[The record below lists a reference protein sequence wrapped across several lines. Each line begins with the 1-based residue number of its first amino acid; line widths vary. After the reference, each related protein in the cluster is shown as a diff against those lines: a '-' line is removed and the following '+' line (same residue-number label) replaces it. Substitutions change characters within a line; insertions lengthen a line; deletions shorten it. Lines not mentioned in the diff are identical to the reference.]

1 MTSYLQFAALGLGSG
16 AAYAVFA
23 LGIVALYRGSGV
35 LNFAHC
41 AIGLV
46 AAYLYAD
53 LTQRSGWATVPAMVV
68 AVGAAALIGVA
79 TYFLLIRPLRGAS
92 ALSRVIAT
100 LGVLLVIQGAAVLIW
115 DSQPRFVD
123 PILGQGI
130 VNVGSVH
137 IGADRLIL
145 LGIAGAI
152 TVLLTV
158 GYRYTTVGLATSAV
172 SESPRAAAALGWSP
186 DVLAGATWAMASAL
200 AGLAGILIAP
210 LTGIQA
216 SAMPLLVIPALA
228 ATLFGGLTS
237 FPLTL
242 LGAVVIG
249 VIQSLV
255 AFKVDVQGA
264 ADTLPF
270 LLIVVALVV
279 RGKGL
284 PVRGYIGERFA
295 DVGSGRVRPAV
306 LVPGVV
312 VLAALMLTV
321 FGDDLLAASTTT
333 LGVGCILLSIVV
345 LTGQAGQLSLAQF
358 AVAGAGALIAAKL
371 DKNVGLPFPLA
382 VLGGALATVPVGV
395 LFGLPALR
403 TRGVNLAIV
412 TLGLGLAV
420 QSMVF
425 NNPSV
430 AGTADGTPVDA
441 PSVLGLSLDAID
453 HPGRY
458 AVLTLVLFTLCG
470 LLVANVRRGVIG
482 RRLIAVRTN
491 ERAAAALGI
500 GVFDA
505 KLYAF
510 GLAAFI
516 AAVGGVLI
524 GFQDH
529 TVAYAPFNPIGSIG
543 GVAFAVVGSVGWVL
557 GAVVGATFYAGALGS
572 WVIQVVFGGSIDRY
586 ITLVGG
592 VSLLV
597 FLLLNPNGIVSGDAK
612 LLRALRAR
620 RGAGDAGAAAAAI
633 AAATEPA
640 GEAPARRDGRSL
652 DVRGLTVRYG
662 GVTAVSDFS
671 VTVAPGEIVGLI
683 GPNGAGKTSV
693 IDAVSGFAPAAG
705 EVRLGDMALDGLSV
719 HRRARAGVSRSFQ
732 SLELFDDVSVLENLR
747 AASDPQGWRSYV
759 AELFRPGRASLPATA
774 QAAVREF
781 RLEDDLGQ
789 RPDALSYGRRR
800 LVAVARAVAADPEIL
815 LLDEPAAGLD
825 ERESAELAE
834 LVRVLAKRWGIGV
847 LVVEHDMA
855 FVMSLCDRVTV
866 LDFGRQIASG
876 SVAEIRED
884 PAVIAA
890 YLGAPSEEVGG
901 LA

>member
-16 AAYAVFA
+16 AAYALFA
-23 LGIVALYRGSGV
+23 LGIVALYRGSGI
-35 LNFAHC
+35 LNFAHA

-46 AAYLYAD
+46 AAYFYAD
-53 LTQRSGWATVPAMVV
+53 LTQKSGWAVLPAM
-68 AVGAAALIGVA
+68 AASIAAAALIGVA
-79 TYFLLIRPLRGAS
+79 TYVLLIRPLRTAS

-123 PILGQGI
+123 PILGQGL
-130 VNVGSVH
+130 VTVGSVH
-137 IGADRLIL
+137 IGSDRLIL
-145 LGIAGAI
+145 LGIACAI
-152 TVLLTV
+152 TAILTL
-158 GYRYTTVGLATSAV
+158 GYRFTTVGLATSAV

-210 LTGIQA
+210 LTGIQV
-216 SAMPLLVIPALA
+216 STMPLLVIPALA
-228 ATLFGGLTS
+228 ATLLGGLTS

-270 LLIVVALVV
+270 VLIVVALVL

-306 LVPGVV
+306 LVPAVLVV
-312 VLAALMLTV
+312 AVLMLTV
-321 FGDDLLAASTTT
+321 FGTDLLAASTTT

-371 DKNVGLPFPLA
+371 DKNVGLPFPFA
-382 VLGGALATVPVGV
+382 VLAGALATVPVGV
-395 LFGLPALR
+395 IFGLPALR
-403 TRGVNLAIV
+403 TRGVNLAVV

-430 AGTADGTPVDA
+430 AGTADGTPVGS
-441 PSVLGLSLDAID
+441 PTLFGLSLDAID

-458 AVLTLVLFTLCG
+458 AVLALVLFTGCG

-516 AAVGGVLI
+516 AALGGVLI

-529 TVAYAPFNPIGSIG
+529 TVAYAPFNPIASIT

-557 GAVVGATFYAGALGS
+557 GALVGATFYAGAFGS
-572 WVIQVVFGGSIDRY
+572 WLIQVVFGGSIDRY
-586 ITLVGG
+586 IVLIGG

-597 FLLLNPNGIVSGDAK
+597 FLLLNPNGIVSGNARM
-612 LLRALRAR
+612 LRQLRAR
-620 RGAGDAGAAAAAI
+620 RGLGARGGGDVAAAI
-633 AAATEPA
+633 ASG
-640 GEAPARRDGRSL
+640 GEAPGRTDGRSL
-652 DVRGLTVRYG
+652 HVSGLTVRYG

-693 IDAVSGFAPAAG
+693 IDAVSGFAAADG
-705 EVRLGDMALDGLSV
+705 DVRLGDETLDGLAV

-759 AELFRPGRASLPATA
+759 VELLRPGRAPLPVAA

-781 RLEDDLGQ
+781 QLEDDLAK
-789 RPDALSYGRRR
+789 RPDELSYGRRR
-800 LVAVARAVAADPEIL
+800 LVAVARAVAANPEIL

-834 LVRVLAKRWGIGV
+834 FVRVLAKRWGIGV

-855 FVMSLCDRVTV
+855 FVMSLCDHVTV

-876 SVAEIRED
+876 TVAQIRED
-884 PAVIAA
+884 PAVISA
-890 YLGAPSEEVGG
+890 YLGAPSTQVGG